1 MISSITLRVSW
12 PVFIEVIIIDISGPA
27 NKILRIRKRKTKG
40 REFAPIRQLKAEPPR
55 LEEMEEKMKEGP
67 IIIDMFSRTGDP
79 EDSTEKVRLGEDGSL
94 HISLLR
100 Y

>member
-1 MISSITLRVSW
+1 MILL
-12 PVFIEVIIIDISGPA
+12 VIINISGPS
-27 NKILRIRKRKTKG
+27 NKILRIRKRKTKA
-40 REFAPIRQLKAEPPR
+40 RELAPFRQHKAEGPMKA
-55 LEEMEEKMKEGP
+55 MEEEMKEGP
-67 IIIDMFSRTGDP
+67 IIIDMFSSTEDP

>member
-1 MISSITLRVSW
+1 M
-12 PVFIEVIIIDISGPA
+12 
-27 NKILRIRKRKTKG
+27 
-40 REFAPIRQLKAEPPR
+40 
-55 LEEMEEKMKEGP
+55 EEMEEDEEAKEGP
-67 IIIDMFSRTGDP
+67 IIIDLFSKTEDP

>member
-1 MISSITLRVSW
+1 M
-12 PVFIEVIIIDISGPA
+12 
-27 NKILRIRKRKTKG
+27 
-40 REFAPIRQLKAEPPR
+40 
-55 LEEMEEKMKEGP
+55 EEMEKEEEAEEGP
-67 IIIDMFSRTGDP
+67 IIIDLFSKTEDP

>member
-1 MISSITLRVSW
+1 M
-12 PVFIEVIIIDISGPA
+12 
-27 NKILRIRKRKTKG
+27 KTM
-40 REFAPIRQLKAEPPR
+40 E
-55 LEEMEEKMKEGP
+55 EEMKEDP
-67 IIIDMFSRTGDP
+67 IIIDMFTSTEDT

>member
-1 MISSITLRVSW
+1 MYELVGLTLLI
-12 PVFIEVIIIDISGPA
+12 FSGPF
-27 NKILRIRKRKTKG
+27 NKILRIRKRKTKA
-40 REFAPIRQLKAEPPR
+40 REFAPIGQFQAEPQKM
-55 LEEMEEKMKEGP
+55 EAMEEEEAKEGP
-67 IIIDMFSRTGDP
+67 IIIDMFSRSEDP

>member
-1 MISSITLRVSW
+1 MDSVSQFEAEI
-12 PVFIEVIIIDISGPA
+12 PM
-27 NKILRIRKRKTKG
+27 KTT
-40 REFAPIRQLKAEPPR
+40 E
-55 LEEMEEKMKEGP
+55 EEKKESP
-67 IIIDMFSRTGDP
+67 IIIDMFSRTEDP